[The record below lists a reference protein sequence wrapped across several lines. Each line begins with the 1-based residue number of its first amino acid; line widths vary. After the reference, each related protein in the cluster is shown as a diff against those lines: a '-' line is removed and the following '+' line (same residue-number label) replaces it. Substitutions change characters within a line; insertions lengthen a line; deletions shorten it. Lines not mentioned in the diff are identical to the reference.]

1 MSPSTSNPT
10 SGSERVT
17 TVETTATLA
26 DEDRLNRALRIS
38 ASQASSLVGGGAA
51 LVYTH
56 TEGDPTTGHLRAAAG
71 FKSADEARQTANAL
85 NPLVVSAIDSA
96 EAQTSSAAGP
106 LAERLADA
114 TCHALPLMA
123 RERSVGVLLFVS
135 ATPLTTETNE
145 AIEILT
151 WTIANQIDHPNLAAQ
166 YASLCSQS
174 EKHLEVADEKA
185 DDLLKLSE
193 ELFAQDIE
201 LLRNNEKLGKI
212 EKLKNDF
219 IEKMSR
225 ELRTPLNSIIEATI
239 TVLSSEVET
248 LSASS
253 QQTLRSALDEGTAFQ
268 RTLQNI
274 LDLWRI
280 KQDEFPLEI
289 QELSV
294 VDVIDE
300 TIFSV
305 QDTLG
310 DKPVEIEKDV
320 PTPIPKIR
328 ADLAKI
334 NQILFLLL
342 DNAAKFTEQGTIK
355 IGARYEDDRLHCWI
369 ADTGIGICP
378 DDQKHIWND
387 FYQVDDRA
395 SIRYRGAGLG
405 LTLVHDLLTLLTG
418 DSLLQS
424 EPGVGTRVE
433 FSVPVVLA

>member
-1 MSPSTSNPT
+1 MESNPT
-10 SGSERVT
+10 KSAAE
-17 TVETTATLA
+17 E
-26 DEDRLNRALRIS
+26 RLNRALRLS
-38 ASQASSLVGGGAA
+38 ASQASSLAGGGAV

-56 TEGDPTTGHLRAAAG
+56 VEGDPTTGRLRAAAG
-71 FKSADEARQTANAL
+71 YKSADEARQTASSL
-85 NPLVVSAIDSA
+85 QSLVAATIDSA
-96 EAQTSSAAGP
+96 EAQTSAVSGP
-106 LAERLADA
+106 LAERLAGA
-114 TCHALPLMA
+114 SCHALPLMA
-123 RERSVGVLLFVS
+123 RDRSVGVLVLVS
-135 ATPLTTETNE
+135 AAPFSTEVNE
-145 AIEILT
+145 AIEVLCWAT
-151 WTIANQIDHPNLAAQ
+151 ASQIDHPNLAAQ
-166 YASLCSQS
+166 YKNLRAQS
-174 EKHLEVADEKA
+174 EKNLEAADEKA
-185 DDLLKLSE
+185 DELLKLSE

-248 LSASS
+248 LSKAS

-280 KQDEFPLEI
+280 KQDEFPIEI

-294 VDVIDE
+294 ADVIDE

-310 DKPVEIEKDV
+310 TKPVEILKEI
-320 PTPIPKIR
+320 PTPLPKIR
-328 ADLAKI
+328 SDLAKV

-355 IGARYEDDRLHCWI
+355 IGARYEEDRLHCWI
-369 ADTGIGICP
+369 EDTGIGICP
-378 DDQKHIWND
+378 DDQKYIWNE

-405 LTLVHDLLTLLTG
+405 LTLVHDLLILLNG

-424 EPGVGTRVE
+424 EPGIGTRVE
-433 FSVPVVLA
+433 FSLPVVLA